1 MRDEHEP
8 ALVSEGDI
16 EAMLAS
22 AERITRNANALV
34 YVGPAFGIVETIGRT
49 ALKAWITVGYKTA
62 DILGIDTSDL

>member
-1 MRDEHEP
+1 MRDEHEG

-22 AERITRNANALV
+22 AERITHNANALV
-34 YVGPAFGIVETIGRT
+34 RIGPAFGIVETIGRT